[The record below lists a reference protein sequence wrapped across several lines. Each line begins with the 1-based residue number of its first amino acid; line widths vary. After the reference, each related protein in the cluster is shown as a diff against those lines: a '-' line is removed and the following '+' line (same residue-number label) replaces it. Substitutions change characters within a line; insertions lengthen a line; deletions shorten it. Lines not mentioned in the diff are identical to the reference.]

1 MKEASAYIHTHW
13 DREWYRTFEAFRL
26 RLIDVFDKVLKA
38 LENGSIPCFYFD
50 GQTAALEDYLEL
62 RPEKLETVKRFIK
75 EKKLY
80 AGPFY
85 CSSDSLLASAESL
98 YRNLKYGIE
107 KSKEWEI
114 EDFIAYIPDSF
125 GHSADLPVL
134 LKHFGLD
141 KAVLWRGLGNL
152 TADLDWNGIKTVN
165 LVQGYFQN
173 FLHSYEPIEIKAE
186 NLKKYLDKI
195 SGKSGNAVLLPIG
208 GDHLAAVK
216 NIKDI
221 VKKLNEIYKDYKINL
236 ETPFEYFKKIKKWE
250 KTEGEFLDNSR
261 TFLLKGVYSARPDI
275 KRANAY
281 NQWLLFRKAEPFNAL
296 ASKFFGAENR
306 QSALNYACKEL
317 IKNHAH
323 DSIYGCVI
331 DEVSTDVMQR
341 FRKVNEIAA
350 GVIKST
356 IRDIEEENGV
366 LTAVNLSN
374 YKYSGKIFIETEK
387 ELPDYLNAVKIS
399 SRKGFTDKKLYDIND
414 VPVTEDIT
422 DIKTYLIDVCALEP
436 FSLTKIT
443 PDKVCPQSSI
453 KTGSSFI
460 ENEYIKIEV
469 LKGALNVLDKKTKTE
484 YKNFISVIDRA
495 DIGDSY
501 NFGALK
507 NDRAVKAELKT
518 FKIKTEGAVRA
529 VLKTVY
535 EINIPVNSDSAG
547 RSKRTAKCRL
557 NLDFT
562 LYNQSKTAEIKA
574 EWINKIRNHL
584 LQIGFNLK
592 DKITETISEDLY
604 RTVKRSFDTDYD
616 IYKHLPAEKGIE
628 LKTNTAPMQRFVSA
642 QNLTLITKGINEYE
656 VNKNTLY
663 LTLLRAQGIISNPVN
678 PSRGTPAGPPLKT
691 PDMQRIGFNCQEFAF
706 LFTDKEEEMFEAAEE
721 FYNPCISFFSNL
733 ENTVFFK
740 PEGRVY
746 AVYEENGCVMSR
758 IYKDGLKNTPAA
770 PQSMPG

>member
-1 MKEASAYIHTHW
+1 MQKMKEVSAYIHTHW

-26 RLIDVFDKVLKA
+26 RLIDVFDEVLEDLESGA
-38 LENGSIPCFYFD
+38 LPCFYFD

-80 AGPFY
+80 CGPFY
-85 CSSDSLLASAESL
+85 CSSDSLLVCAESL

-107 KSKEWEI
+107 KSRELGVN
-114 EDFIAYIPDSF
+114 DFIAYIPDSF

-134 LKHFGLD
+134 LRHSGLN

-152 TADLDWNGIKTVN
+152 NADLDWQGIKTVN

-173 FLHSYEPIEIKAE
+173 FLHSDEPIEIKAE

-216 NIKDI
+216 NIKDT
-221 VKKLNEIYKDYKINL
+221 VRKLNEIYKDYKINL
-236 ETPFEYFKKIKKWE
+236 ETPFVYFKKAAEWE

-275 KRANAY
+275 KRANAH

-296 ASKFFGAENR
+296 ASKFFGARNR
-306 QSALNYACKEL
+306 QSALNYAVREL

-323 DSIYGCVI
+323 DSIYGCII
-331 DEVSTDVMQR
+331 DEVSRDVMQR
-341 FRKVNEIAA
+341 FRKVNDTAES
-350 GVIKST
+350 VIKST
-356 IRDIEEENGV
+356 INDIEEENGV

-374 YKYSGKIFIETEK
+374 YKYRGKIFIETEK
-387 ELPDYLNAVKIS
+387 ELPKYLKAVKIS
-399 SRKGFTDKKLYDIND
+399 SRKGFNDKKLYNIYD

-422 DIKTYLIDVCALEP
+422 ELKTYLIDVCVLEP

-443 PDKVCPQSSI
+443 PDKVCSKSSI
-453 KTGSSFI
+453 KTGSGFI

-469 LKGALNVLDKKTKTE
+469 LNGAVNVLDKQTNTE
-484 YKNFISVIDRA
+484 YKDFITIIDRA
-495 DIGDSY
+495 DTGDSY

-507 NDRAVKAELKT
+507 NDRAVNAELKT

-535 EINIPVNSDSAG
+535 EINIPLNSDSAG
-547 RSKRTAKCRL
+547 SSKRTAKHIL

-574 EWINKIRNHL
+574 QWINKSRNHL
-584 LQIGFNLK
+584 LQTGFNLK
-592 DKITETISEDLY
+592 DKIAETRSEDLY
-604 RTVKRSFDTDYD
+604 KTVKRSFDADYD
-616 IYKHLPAEKGIE
+616 IYKHLPAERGIE
-628 LKTNTAPMQRFVSA
+628 LKTNTAPMQRFVCA

-663 LTLLRAQGIISNPVN
+663 LTLLRAQGIISNPEN

-691 PDMQRIGFNCQEFAF
+691 PEMQRIGFNCQEFAF

-721 FYNPCISFFSNL
+721 FYNPCIAFFSNL
-733 ENTVFFK
+733 EDTVFFK

-746 AVYEENGCVMSR
+746 AVYAENGR
-758 IYKDGLKNTPAA
+758 ATAGIYKDGLKNKEL
-770 PQSMPG
+770 